1 MDYKKTNAPTNT
13 VTRNMMDLCEDTGNV
28 YETVVI
34 IGKRA
39 NQIAV
44 EMKNDLSK
52 KLQEFASYNDNL
64 EEVFENREQI
74 EISRYY
80 EKLPKPTL
88 IAAQEYEEGKV
99 YYRNPAKEKKNCN
112 KGPFPAKAV
121 SHPKRPLFLLNLIIC
136 KNSYDTAYS
145 NHLLAGGCHP
155 DGGDDVFARR
165 KPAGGG

>member
-1 MDYKKTNAPTNT
+1 MDDKKTNAPSNT
-13 VTRNMMDLCEDTGNV
+13 ITRNMVELCEDTGNV
-28 YETVVI
+28 YETVAI

-99 YYRNPAKEKKNCN
+99 YYRNPAKEKEK
-112 KGPFPAKAV
+112 
-121 SHPKRPLFLLNLIIC
+121 LQ
-136 KNSYDTAYS
+136 
-145 NHLLAGGCHP
+145 
-155 DGGDDVFARR
+155 
-165 KPAGGG
+165 

>member
-1 MDYKKTNAPTNT
+1 MDYKKTNAPSNT
-13 VTRNMMDLCEDTGNV
+13 ITRNMVELCEDTGNV
-28 YETVVI
+28 YETVAI

-99 YYRNPAKEKKNCN
+99 YYRNPAKEKEK
-112 KGPFPAKAV
+112 
-121 SHPKRPLFLLNLIIC
+121 IQ
-136 KNSYDTAYS
+136 
-145 NHLLAGGCHP
+145 
-155 DGGDDVFARR
+155 
-165 KPAGGG
+165 

>member
-1 MDYKKTNAPTNT
+1 MDYKKTNAPSNT
-13 VTRNMMDLCEDTGNV
+13 VTRDMMDLCADTGNI
-28 YETVVI
+28 YETVAI

-39 NQIAV
+39 NQISV

-99 YYRNPAKEKKNCN
+99 YFRNPAKEKRNYSDSSLGLC
-112 KGPFPAKAV
+112 
-121 SHPKRPLFLLNLIIC
+121 KRSLPQITQIVLF
-136 KNSYDTAYS
+136 
-145 NHLLAGGCHP
+145 
-155 DGGDDVFARR
+155 
-165 KPAGGG
+165 